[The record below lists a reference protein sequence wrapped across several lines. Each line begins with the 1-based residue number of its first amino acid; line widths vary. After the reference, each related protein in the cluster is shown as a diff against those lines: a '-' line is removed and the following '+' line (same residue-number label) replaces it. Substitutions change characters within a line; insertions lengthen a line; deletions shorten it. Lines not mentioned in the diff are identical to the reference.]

1 MPNNDDLQIERLWT
15 FKDVA
20 IYLHTTR
27 QNIYK
32 LIKEDKFPRI
42 EMGGRI
48 RFRKSDVDAWLEER
62 KVVREDKDA
71 D

>member
-1 MPNNDDLQIERLWT
+1 MPNDNPQIERLWT
-15 FKDVA
+15 FQDVA
-20 IYLHTTR
+20 VYLHTTR

-62 KVVREDKDA
+62 KVIREDKDA